1 MVWIIAEFGER
12 DSVFYSLVSF
22 SYLSR
27 LTRKKL
33 TMIATT
39 NSAVPMLSAIRT
51 SPLSACIDRMV
62 WAAGWIHETSGARL
76 KSGDHRTAD
85 GEGSP
90 GCAHRARAGF
100 GRRCHR
106 RRWCR
111 SRGHAWRDGVC
122 VADPKW
128 STLITLCDHLSHIL
142 LANVWHTGHIT
153 VTILAWC

>member
-62 WAAGWIHETSGARL
+62 
-76 KSGDHRTAD
+76 
-85 GEGSP
+85 
-90 GCAHRARAGF
+90 
-100 GRRCHR
+100 
-106 RRWCR
+106 
-111 SRGHAWRDGVC
+111 
-122 VADPKW
+122 
-128 STLITLCDHLSHIL
+128 
-142 LANVWHTGHIT
+142 
-153 VTILAWC
+153 